1 MANNITRLSL
11 ETSKDIINN
20 VERIRLL
27 TNKTLED
34 VRFNLDIISSAL
46 DGVSDLTT
54 DLVAKVTILPS
65 VSEDSNFS
73 AMSSDDK

>member
-54 DLVAKVTILPS
+54 DLVAKVSYYLLS
-65 VSEDSNFS
+65 VT
-73 AMSSDDK
+73 

>member
-54 DLVAKVTILPS
+54 DLVAKVSCYLLS
-65 VSEDSNFS
+65 VT
-73 AMSSDDK
+73 

>member
-54 DLVAKVTILPS
+54 DLVAKVSYYLLS
-65 VSEDSNFS
+65 GLKLLCNEQ
-73 AMSSDDK
+73 

>member
-27 TNKTLED
+27 TNKTLAD

-54 DLVAKVTILPS
+54 DLVAKVSYYLLS
-65 VSEDSNFS
+65 VI
-73 AMSSDDK
+73 

>member
-54 DLVAKVTILPS
+54 DLVAKVTTLLS
-65 VSEDSNFS
+65 VI
-73 AMSSDDK
+73 

>member
-54 DLVAKVTILPS
+54 DLVAKVTKLLS
-65 VSEDSNFS
+65 VI
-73 AMSSDDK
+73 

>member
-54 DLVAKVTILPS
+54 DLVAKVTILLS
-65 VSEDSNFS
+65 VI
-73 AMSSDDK
+73 

>member
-27 TNKTLED
+27 TNKTLAD

-54 DLVAKVTILPS
+54 DLVAKVSYYLLSVTRATI
-65 VSEDSNFS
+65 SE
-73 AMSSDDK
+73 ARRVP

>member
-27 TNKTLED
+27 TNKTLAD

-54 DLVAKVTILPS
+54 DLVAKVSYYLLS
-65 VSEDSNFS
+65 V
-73 AMSSDDK
+73 MGRDDKK

>member
-54 DLVAKVTILPS
+54 DLVAKVTILRS
-65 VSEDSNFS
+65 VI
-73 AMSSDDK
+73 

>member
-1 MANNITRLSL
+1 MRSETPSSSL

-27 TNKTLED
+27 TNKTLAD

-54 DLVAKVTILPS
+54 DLVAKVSYYLLS
-65 VSEDSNFS
+65 VI
-73 AMSSDDK
+73 

>member
-27 TNKTLED
+27 TNKTLAD
-34 VRFNLDIISSAL
+34 VRLNLDIISSAL

-54 DLVAKVTILPS
+54 DLVAKVSYYLLS
-65 VSEDSNFS
+65 VI
-73 AMSSDDK
+73 